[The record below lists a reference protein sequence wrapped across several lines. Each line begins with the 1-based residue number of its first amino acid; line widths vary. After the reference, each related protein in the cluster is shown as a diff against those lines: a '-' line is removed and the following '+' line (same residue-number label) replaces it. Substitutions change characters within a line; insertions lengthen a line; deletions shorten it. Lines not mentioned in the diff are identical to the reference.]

1 MKHDFGNMEKM
12 GNHYFLIKTAFYLSS
27 GKQVLLSSNTVTYQI
42 AVKSSAPIGSIILP
56 AMHSSIMSIQ
66 CRRQQKDFNQIMAL

>member
-12 GNHYFLIKTAFYLSS
+12 ENHYFRIKAAFYISS
-27 GKQVLLSSNTVTYQI
+27 EKQVLLSSNTVSCQI
-42 AVKSSAPIGSIILP
+42 VVKPATPIGSIILP
-56 AMHSSIMSIQ
+56 AMHSSIKSIQ